1 MFKASLNNVSLLT
14 DSISTIAEIIDEGIL
29 KITKDGISMVAAD
42 RAMVAVV
49 DFQILATAFDK
60 FDVDQEHSIGMN
72 IANLL
77 SVLKRATA
85 EDRATFNLQDAKL
98 EIVLENASRRRFI
111 IPLLDISQEEVPPID
126 QLEFT
131 GKAEVKPGI
140 LQSGIAD
147 AEVVADSVIFEAERN
162 RFGMRAEGDISS
174 AQLELEKGNQS
185 LLDLKTDGDIKSR
198 YPLDYLKKMIKAAK
212 IAESVSLEWGQD
224 YPMKLSFKSTDKV
237 SLTFILAPRVAE
249 E

>member
-1 MFKASLNNVSLLT
+1 MFKATLSNVSLLT
-14 DSISTIAEIIDEGIL
+14 DSISSIAELIDEGIF
-29 KITKDGISMVAAD
+29 KITKDSISMIAAD

-49 DFQILATAFDK
+49 DFQILATAFEK
-60 FDVDQEHSIGMN
+60 FDVDQDHSIGMN
-72 IANLL
+72 IGNLL
-77 SVLKRATA
+77 SVLKRASA
-85 EDRATFNLQDAKL
+85 EDKVTFNLQDAKL
-98 EIVLENASRRRFI
+98 EIVLENASRRKFV
-111 IPLLDISQEEVPPID
+111 IPLLDLSQEEVPPIE

-131 GKAEVKPGI
+131 GRAEVKPEI

-147 AEVVADSVIFEAERN
+147 AEVVADSVLFEAARD
-162 RFGMRAEGDISS
+162 RFGMKAEGDISS

-185 LLDLKTDGDIKSR
+185 LIEIKTDGDIKAR

-224 YPMKLSFKSTDKV
+224 YPMRLSFKSTDKV
-237 SLTFILAPRVAE
+237 SLTFIIAPRVSE